1 MRTTA
6 MTRWTPAGELLR
18 DRFDRVFNDML
29 GDVFAPFVS
38 EDVADRRWT
47 PAVDVRE
54 SGDALT
60 LTVELPGLRKEDVQ
74 ITLENNILS
83 LSGER
88 KFEKET
94 EEENYHRIERAYGS
108 FSRSFTLPANVK
120 ADQVAATFQDGLLT
134 ISLPKVEEAKPRKV
148 DIR

>member
-6 MTRWTPAGELLR
+6 MTRWTPAGELFR

-94 EEENYHRIERAYGS
+94 KEENYHRIERAYGS